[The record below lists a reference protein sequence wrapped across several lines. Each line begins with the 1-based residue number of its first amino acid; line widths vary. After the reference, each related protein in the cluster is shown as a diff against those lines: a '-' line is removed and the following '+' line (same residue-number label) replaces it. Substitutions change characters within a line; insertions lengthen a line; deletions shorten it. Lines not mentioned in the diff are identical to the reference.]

1 MKAIRQCVL
10 LAALIIAAAPQSG
23 LACATCFGK
32 SDSDLAK
39 AMNWGILSL
48 LAVVVVVLGGI
59 AAFFIYLARRAAI
72 LRGPLDSLH
81 CSAVGR
87 LFPPHPDPL
96 PRGEGTACE
105 DLLLSNA
112 SAADLVLSETNDRR
126 TILPLPW
133 GEGRGEGKRTA
144 VYPTD
149 LSVTAGA
156 ETAVPETSE
165 PIQR

>member
-59 AAFFIYLARRAAI
+59 AAFFIYLARRAA
-72 LRGPLDSLH
+72 P
-81 CSAVGR
+81 C
-87 LFPPHPDPL
+87 L
-96 PRGEGTACE
+96 PRKAGPRER
-105 DLLLSNA
+105 
-112 SAADLVLSETNDRR
+112 AALHPGDSPDGVAGSRPGR
-126 TILPLPW
+126 PLERP
-133 GEGRGEGKRTA
+133 R
-144 VYPTD
+144 
-149 LSVTAGA
+149 
-156 ETAVPETSE
+156 
-165 PIQR
+165 

>member
-1 MKAIRQCVL
+1 MKVIRQCVL
-10 LAALIIAAAPQSG
+10 LAALAMAAAPQSV

-48 LAVVVVVLGGI
+48 LAVVVFVLGGI

-72 LRGPLDSLH
+72 LRGPLDGLH
-81 CSAVGR
+81 YSAVGR
-87 LFPPHPDPL
+87 LVPPHPDPL

-105 DLLLSNA
+105 VLLLSNA
-112 SAADLVLSETNDRR
+112 SAADLELSETNDRR

-133 GEGRGEGKRTA
+133 GEGRGEGKRA
-144 VYPTD
+144 VVYPTD
-149 LSVTAGA
+149 LSGTEAA

>member
-1 MKAIRQCVL
+1 MKAIRPCAL
-10 LAALIIAAAPQSG
+10 LAALAMAATPQSV

-48 LAVVVVVLGGI
+48 LAVVVFVLGGI

-72 LRGPLDSLH
+72 LRCPLDRLH

-87 LFPPHPDPL
+87 LVPPHPDPL

-112 SAADLVLSETNDRR
+112 SAADLVLTETNDRR
-126 TILPLPW
+126 TVLPLPW
-133 GEGRGEGKRTA
+133 GEGRGKRTV
-144 VYPTD
+144 VYPTE
-149 LSVTAGA
+149 LSVTASA
-156 ETAVPETSE
+156 VTAVPETSK